1 MILPQDLRHSLRI
14 IRKAPGFSGIV
25 VALMALGIGTNA
37 AVFAAVNGILLRPL
51 PYRDPAA
58 LMFIRENGQAE
69 TPRAMRAGVPD
80 FLDWRAQ
87 STGFSGMAAFA
98 PISFNVAVEGEVE
111 RSHAQVV
118 SHDFARVLGVQPALG
133 RFFSAD
139 DDRPGEGRV
148 AVVSHA
154 FWQRAF
160 GGRADV
166 LGRSIALNAQ
176 PYTVIGEMPAAF
188 SAPEA
193 ADVWIPM
200 GFLTGPMLQW
210 RANHMLDI
218 VGRLRDSVSRSQA
231 EVELNAIA
239 QRGWSSDRFMRDGWS
254 VQLSPLTDVMRGP
267 TRPALITMLAAVMAV
282 MLVVCA
288 NIASLLLAR
297 AAARRQ
303 EMAVRLALG
312 ASPGRIA
319 KQLLTESGMLAAVG
333 ATMGVV
339 LAYFAMGVM
348 RRVVSSQIPHFASL
362 RIDATVL
369 GYTLAMAVGATLLFT
384 TAPVLQ
390 LFRGRLALRN
400 TRGGTSDPGRTLLT
414 RLVAG
419 EVAIS
424 VMLLVLAVMLVSSFQ
439 KLTHAD
445 PGFSPERVLTFRIT
459 LPAATYATPA
469 QRLSA
474 YERVR
479 SRLGQLSDV
488 RAVGI
493 ASSVPFSALGDRRG
507 NSLFVH
513 ARHADTRT
521 GQLRTEV
528 DQNQIP
534 TADVR
539 YVDAGFFSALGVRL
553 VRGTVLSPTADASS
567 APQAVISQTTAQRV
581 FAGEDPIGQ
590 RIAVGSDPG
599 TWRTV
604 VGIVEDITNRGLRQA
619 PVEEVYLSLQ
629 HFPLGTVAF
638 VVRTRQDPHAIAS
651 GVAREVGPLLA
662 GVPVYDVQTMDDRLS
677 SSIGIQRLAATAM
690 RGLALVAFLL
700 AVTGL
705 YGVLAYL
712 VARRTHEFGI
722 RLALGAQ
729 PRNVVAMLLRQAI
742 GVVGLGVAVGLATGV
757 AAAQLIRGQLH
768 GVSTVDPLI
777 LGIVA
782 LVVMSVGALA
792 AYVPAHRGSRADPM
806 VALRSD

>member
-1 MILPQDLRHSLRI
+1 
-14 IRKAPGFSGIV
+14 
-25 VALMALGIGTNA
+25 
-37 AVFAAVNGILLRPL
+37 
-51 PYRDPAA
+51 
-58 LMFIRENGQAE
+58 
-69 TPRAMRAGVPD
+69 
-80 FLDWRAQ
+80 
-87 STGFSGMAAFA
+87 MAAFA

-111 RSHAQVV
+111 RSQAQIV

-133 RFFSAD
+133 HFFAPE

-148 AVVSHA
+148 TVVSHA
-154 FWQRAF
+154 FWQRAL
-160 GGRADV
+160 GGRVDV

-176 PYTVIGEMPAAF
+176 PYTIIGVMPATF

-200 GFLTGPMLQW
+200 GFYTGPMLQW

-218 VGRLRDSVSRSQA
+218 VGRLRDGVSRTQA

-239 QRGWSSDRFMRDGWS
+239 QRGWASDRFMRDGWS
-254 VQLSPLTDVMRGP
+254 VQLLPLLDVMRGP
-267 TRPALITMLAAVMAV
+267 TRPALVTMLAAVMAV

-288 NIASLLLAR
+288 NIVSLLLAR

-303 EMAVRLALG
+303 EMAVRIALG

-319 KQLLTESGMLAAVG
+319 RQLLTESGVLAAVG
-333 ATMGVV
+333 ATLGVV
-339 LAYFAMGVM
+339 LGYVAMGVM
-348 RRVVSSQIPHFASL
+348 RQMASSQIPHFASL
-362 RIDATVL
+362 RIDSTVL
-369 GYTLAMAVGATLLFT
+369 GYALAMTAGATLLFT
-384 TAPVLQ
+384 AVPILQ
-390 LFRGRLALRN
+390 TFRGRIALRN

-439 KLTHAD
+439 KLTRAD
-445 PGFSPERVLTFRIT
+445 PGFSPERVLTFRLT

-479 SRLGQLSDV
+479 GRIGQLPDV
-488 RAVGI
+488 RAIGI
-493 ASSVPFSALGDRRG
+493 ASSLPFSALGDRRG
-507 NSLFVH
+507 NSLFVE

-521 GQLRTEV
+521 GQLRTDV

-553 VRGTVLSPTADASS
+553 VRGTVLSSTADASS
-567 APQAVISQTTAQRV
+567 EPQAVISQTTAQRV

-590 RIAVGSDPG
+590 RVAVGSDPG

-629 HFPLGTVAF
+629 HFPLSTVAF
-638 VVRTRQDPHAIAS
+638 VVRTRHDPQAIAS
-651 GVAREVGPLLA
+651 AVVREVGPLLA
-662 GVPVYDVQTMDDRLS
+662 GVPVYDVATMDDRLADS
-677 SSIGIQRLAATAM
+677 VGIQRMAAMAM

-729 PRNVVAMLLRQAI
+729 RANVIAMLLRQAM
-742 GVVGLGVAVGLATGV
+742 GVVGLGVVLGLVLGV
-757 AAAQLIRGQLH
+757 AAAQFIRGQLH
-768 GVSTVDPLI
+768 GVSTVDPMI